1 MGWFS
6 WGLVMA
12 TARAIQPS
20 TGEGSQREGQSVNKT
35 PLRKGAPLI
44 SQRGRL
50 SREGGKGKHRGAA
63 GCAGAQRQDPA
74 RGFLQAAQSLWGAL
88 GWITLPGGAW
98 LPSQAPGCRT
108 WLHAICAALPLR

>member
-1 MGWFS
+1 MCLAGDS
-6 WGLVMA
+6 WWLQQEQSGLALGKEVSEKD
-12 TARAIQPS
+12 R
-20 TGEGSQREGQSVNKT
+20 VNKT

-63 GCAGAQRQDPA
+63 GCGGVWKQDPA
-74 RGFLQAAQSLWGAL
+74 QGFLQAAQSQQGTL

-98 LPSQAPGCRT
+98 LPSQALGCRT
-108 WLHAICAALPLR
+108 WMHTIWVALPLC